1 MEQLN
6 AELIEAVLHQS
17 ARAQKAVRRIKRAV
31 LLHRL
36 LHEAAI
42 RVEVVKVHARL
53 LQEEHLARV
62 VEVAEAVEEDKFMW
76 NIKIRKYVEE
86 KYHNGLR
93 FVHGVGRRCT
103 ECIRC

>member
-62 VEVAEAVEEDKFMW
+62 VEVAEAVEEDKFMS
-76 NIKIRKYVEE
+76 NIK
-86 KYHNGLR
+86 
-93 FVHGVGRRCT
+93 
-103 ECIRC
+103 